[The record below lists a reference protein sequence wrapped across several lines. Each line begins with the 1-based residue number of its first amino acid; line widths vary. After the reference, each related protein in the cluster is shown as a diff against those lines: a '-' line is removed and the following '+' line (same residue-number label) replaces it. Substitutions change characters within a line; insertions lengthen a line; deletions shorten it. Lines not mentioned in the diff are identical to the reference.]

1 MVPPRSRLCAGC
13 PAPIVIT
20 TTTITQQTSEI
31 ALGRW
36 RRAIRDGMLEAVGVS
51 KRFGGIAAVDKV
63 SLSVMRGE
71 IAGLIGPNGA
81 GKTTMFNLLAGNL
94 RPNSGE
100 IRLEGKSVVAVP
112 AHRRLGLGLGRT
124 FQIPRPFPDM
134 TVLENLLL
142 AAPAQIGEHI
152 LPNWLAATRVEREE
166 RRNREKALALLEFVE
181 LVPLAREPARTLS
194 GGQRKL
200 LELARVLMADP
211 RIILLD
217 EPAAGVNP
225 TLLEAIIARIEDIN
239 RRGVTLLIIEHN
251 MDVIARLCS
260 RVFVMASGRLLC
272 EGTPEE
278 VAGDAR
284 VIDAYLGGAPT

>member
-1 MVPPRSRLCAGC
+1 
-13 PAPIVIT
+13 
-20 TTTITQQTSEI
+20 
-31 ALGRW
+31 
-36 RRAIRDGMLEAVGVS
+36 MLEAVGVS
-51 KRFGGIAAVDKV
+51 KRFGGMTAVDQV
-63 SLSVMRGE
+63 SLAVEHGE

-81 GKTTMFNLLAGNL
+81 GKTTMFNLLAGSL
-94 RPNSGE
+94 RPNGGE
-100 IRLEGKSVVAVP
+100 IRLEGRSIAAAP

-142 AAPAQIGEHI
+142 AAPAQAGERI
-152 LPNWLAATRVEREE
+152 LPNWLAPARVAREE
-166 RRNREKALALLEFVE
+166 RRNLEKALALLAFVE
-181 LVPLAREPARTLS
+181 LGRLAREPARNLS

-225 TLLEAIIARIEDIN
+225 TLLETIVARIQDIN

-251 MDVIARLCS
+251 MELIARLCS
-260 RVFVMASGRLLC
+260 RVFVMAGGKLLC
-272 EGTPEE
+272 DGTPEQ

-284 VIDAYLGGAPT
+284 VIDAYLGGAPA